1 MFRNWYNL
9 DLRSWILT
17 FRYHREISLIRARG
31 REKIKEGMYTFHNFW
46 LSKCK
51 FTLNFD
57 VQTQIWCGCDI
68 NALFCINF
76 NLIMVY
82 VNHKCFFN
90 QMMAISHPFTSCI
103 NWNELGTLMD
113 RVCSFSCVKDVY
125 LFSMKVQWLEFYL
138 CLNAKNLNLCK

>member
-1 MFRNWYNL
+1 MNTYIPLSPWNFINM
-9 DLRSWILT
+9 SKKKGKT
-17 FRYHREISLIRARG
+17 
-31 REKIKEGMYTFHNFW
+31 KEGMYTFHNFR

-125 LFSMKVQWLEFYL
+125 LFSIKVSNMAGIKYQLRMTYSWIWIIPMKR
-138 CLNAKNLNLCK
+138 N

>member
-1 MFRNWYNL
+1 M
-9 DLRSWILT
+9 SKKK
-17 FRYHREISLIRARG
+17 G
-31 REKIKEGMYTFHNFW
+31 KIKEGMYTFHNSR

-90 QMMAISHPFTSCI
+90 QMMAISHPFTSWI

-125 LFSMKVQWLEFYL
+125 LFSMKVIYMAGIQYDVF
-138 CLNAKNLNLCK
+138 LNVNYTYEEKLKQFSNV